1 MHKFVFPVVAKT
13 FSKKKSIDIQVN
25 TLIEKCLGMLRQ
37 ND

>member
-1 MHKFVFPVVAKT
+1 MHKFVFRVVAKT

-25 TLIEKCLGMLRQ
+25 TLIERCLGTLKQ